1 MKLRI
6 NEASAAFCTSPHI
19 ARQLAGARHFA
30 CVNANLLSTRHLP
43 FNGDT
48 TMTEQHQEQ
57 AADPPHTQ
65 RRVAKRTTMISG
77 IAILFLF
84 LAAAIVLAADAL
96 LLVFACILC
105 AILLYKLSE
114 ILARRLHVK
123 RKVALVAVVLAL
135 AAIIG
140 FGGWG
145 MAPQISEQSSKLAK
159 EIPAAVE
166 RLQGEVKQHP
176 ILKRIAAE
184 LPPPEQIVK
193 QMGNMVPNAGLFFGG
208 VIGALGNVV
217 IILFVGIYFAAT
229 PQLYTNGVI
238 RLVPQDHRPRARE
251 VQKEL
256 GQTLS
261 SWLLGKAASMLIVG
275 VVTSVGLG
283 MLGVP
288 LALILGIIAGLLD
301 FIPYLGPIMAGIP
314 AVLLALSISQDLAL
328 YTILLFVGIQLV
340 EGYVLQPLIEAKAVD
355 LPPALVIVMQL
366 VFGTLFGFAG
376 VALATPLA
384 AGLAVLVKM
393 LYIEDVLG
401 DRSDKVGKPG

>member
-1 MKLRI
+1 
-6 NEASAAFCTSPHI
+6 
-19 ARQLAGARHFA
+19 
-30 CVNANLLSTRHLP
+30 
-43 FNGDT
+43 
-48 TMTEQHQEQ
+48 MTDQQQEIS
-57 AADPPHTQ
+57 ADPPQ
-65 RRVAKRTTMISG
+65 VKRRVARRMTMISG
-77 IAILFLF
+77 IAVLFVAGV
-84 LAAAIVLAADAL
+84 AAVVLAADAL

-105 AILLYKLSE
+105 SILLYKLSE
-114 ILARRLHVK
+114 ILAQKLHMK
-123 RKVALVAVVLAL
+123 RKLALGIVVLLL

-140 FGGWG
+140 IGGWA
-145 MAPQISEQSSKLAK
+145 MAPQIAEQSSKLAK

-166 RLQGEVKQHP
+166 RLQSEVQQHP
-176 ILKRIAAE
+176 LLKRVVAE

-193 QMGNMVPNAGLFFGG
+193 QMGSMVPNAGLFFGG
-208 VIGALGNVV
+208 VIGALGNVI
-217 IILFVGIYFAAT
+217 IILFVGIYFAT
-229 PQLYTNGVI
+229 SPQLYTNGLI
-238 RLVPQDHRPRARE
+238 RLVPQSNRPRARE

-256 GQTLS
+256 GHTLS
-261 SWLLGKAASMLIVG
+261 SWLMGKAASMLIVG
-275 VVTSVGLG
+275 VVTSVGLS

-314 AVLLALSISQDLAL
+314 AVLLALSISPDLAL
-328 YTILLFVGIQLV
+328 YTVLLFVGIQLV

-401 DRSDKVGKPG
+401 DRSGLQKKPG

>member
-1 MKLRI
+1 
-6 NEASAAFCTSPHI
+6 
-19 ARQLAGARHFA
+19 
-30 CVNANLLSTRHLP
+30 
-43 FNGDT
+43 
-48 TMTEQHQEQ
+48 MTEQHQEQ